1 MITIV
6 GRLVKPKE
14 GLRMKAEDGKDLDT
28 LLKFLNARIESMER
42 KGLEDL
48 LQELAAFHTVEGTQ
62 PRLLEFGRHYER
74 LAGRLA
80 LESSQ
85 DAVQERK
92 KFLSQLQAHAQ
103 SRLEGIISAA
113 ESQKEGAAL
122 EIPGTVR
129 VVVENGRFLVKV
141 KKELQKTD
149 PLEEEKFRF
158 DARLVELFQQLDLKP
173 SRFRKCVRCGNY
185 FYQES
190 EKKRFYCSIKCS
202 AAVRQGKYLASRK
215 RNKKPVPKRR
225 KK

>member
-1 MITIV
+1 
-6 GRLVKPKE
+6 
-14 GLRMKAEDGKDLDT
+14 MKAEDRKDLDT
-28 LLKFLNARIESMER
+28 LLKFLNANIESLER

-48 LQELAAFHTVEGTQ
+48 LQELAMFHTVEGVQ
-62 PRLLEFGRHYER
+62 PRLLEFGQHYER

-80 LESSQ
+80 LESSE

-92 KFLSQLQAHAQ
+92 EFLLELQSHVR
-103 SRLEGIISAA
+103 SRMEGIISAA
-113 ESQKEGAAL
+113 EGQKEGAAL

-141 KKELQKTD
+141 KGDPQKAD

-158 DARLVELFQQLDLKP
+158 DARLAELFQQFDLKP

-190 EKKRFYCSIKCS
+190 AKKRFYCSIKCS
-202 AAVRQGKYLASRK
+202 AAVRQGKYLASR
-215 RNKKPVPKRR
+215 RRERKPVSKRR